1 MKKISNTMEINDT
14 KCEVYAID
22 PNGTNGYD
30 IVDGSEKNLTDVT
43 YSLSSKLYAD
53 YIASLYGQKIN
64 WEDERVQS
72 IEQEKPWEDVCDPF
86 AAAVDITLIGVVV
99 VQFIGNEGLI
109 FLPDINRAQLSGL
122 ASLIATMEDFNFSL
136 WYSDNIIDNISQS
149 VLMSVLSELEN
160 SVLLKGQVVPS
171 IIERILSYKNS
182 YNSKTT
188 EESALTSGFELLLNM
203 KKMKKTK

>member
-14 KCEVYAID
+14 KCEVYAIG

-109 FLPDINRAQLSGL
+109 FLPDINRAQLSRL

-136 WYSDNIIDNISQS
+136 WYSGNIIDNISQS
-149 VLMSVLSELEN
+149 VLISVLSELEN

-203 KKMKKTK
+203 EKMKKTK

>member
-1 MKKISNTMEINDT
+1 MKKISNTMEINDP

-43 YSLSSKLYAD
+43 YSLSSKLFAD

-86 AAAVDITLIGVVV
+86 AAAVDSTLIGVVV

-149 VLMSVLSELEN
+149 VLISVLSELEN

-203 KKMKKTK
+203 ENMKKTK

>member
-22 PNGTNGYD
+22 PNGTNCYD

-64 WEDERVQS
+64 WEDERVKAV
-72 IEQEKPWEDVCDPF
+72 ELEKPWEDVCDPF
-86 AAAVDITLIGVVV
+86 AVAVDITLIGIVV

-136 WYSDNIIDNISQS
+136 YYSGNIIDNISQS
-149 VLMSVLSELEN
+149 VLLSVLSELEN

-182 YNSKTT
+182 YNSKTA
-188 EESALTSGFELLLNM
+188 EESELTSGFELLF
-203 KKMKKTK
+203 KMKKSKK